1 MPNVT
6 REFYVDAMEK
16 MHVTGY
22 DNAVSSS
29 VESFIANL
37 PEMLGSMAID
47 PRCLVAVGE
56 FADGRYVQFWV
67 EPRGLVIAEVVS
79 NLNVGDA
86 VALTEDDE
94 EVLRHMGWSEP
105 SPGPNPNWRFESR
118 DVAGLMRIVMMTR
131 HAIVEVLRENPSN
144 SVSLCTWEVQRD
156 EDRETDDVR
165 TTARVHY
172 QRALREIAQQLDG

>member
-1 MPNVT
+1 MG
-6 REFYVDAMEK
+6 K
-16 MHVTGY
+16 MHVTGFET
-22 DNAVSSS
+22 AVHSS

-47 PRCLVAVGE
+47 PRCLVAVCE

-79 NLNVGDA
+79 NLNIGDA
-86 VALTEDDE
+86 LALSGPDE

-118 DVAGLMRIVMMTR
+118 DVSGLMRIVMMTR
-131 HAIVEVLRENPSN
+131 HAILEVLREVPGN
-144 SVSLCTWEVQRD
+144 SVSLRTWEIVRD
-156 EDRETDDVR
+156 NNRASDDVR

-172 QRALREIAQQLDG
+172 QTSLREIAQQLDG